1 MININAI
8 RPQSMKGDTQY
19 TSWLEGV
26 LRKAQAKLQ
35 DPDMTRTLFTIRQLL
50 EV

>member
-1 MININAI
+1 MVERIAI
-8 RPQSMKGDTQY
+8 RPPPIKGDTQY

-35 DPDMTRTLFTIRQLL
+35 DPDMARTLFTIRQYL